1 MASNAEFSIDGDPFA
16 NLGHDAINSEVLT
29 LALEDLPALD
39 VFKTVWEVVQKTEG
53 APDIAELGAIGGGG
67 AQPTP
72 TPQDT
77 LDITMP
83 AAGTHSYILGIAIR
97 NAAGLRKIPPA
108 ETTQFDATYGWSA
121 SFSEAVDATPAT
133 PAVTVD
139 NRVARFDGT
148 LGNVQNTGLSITDAD
163 RLDGPAG
170 AGLDLNAVTGQAVAL
185 QVNAVDVLRVLA
197 ANVEVAQRIL
207 AAAAT
212 DLDLDAPT
220 GQTVNLQVNNTDVL
234 TASGTAITAA
244 QKVTGAAAS
253 QLELNAVTGQG
264 VELQVNDAAVL
275 TALAASVD
283 IVPALLQFAEAT
295 AAPFISQEDEPTGAG
310 EVLRIEA
317 QAVGGTAQKAGD
329 LRLLGGTGNAGG
341 TNCSG
346 GHAYIGGGEKTGS
359 GLRGNLGLGLGTNTS
374 GWNGAEGIVWID
386 NATTLPS
393 NGSSG
398 GVYLFSVIADLHAVG
413 SSGLTCLLAPAG
425 ESAGTWFRHQS
436 TETVTALQPAKAIE
450 ILTLDVNDKV
460 AFVTVHITGR
470 NFTTDNAQSQ
480 TGFCTIKRLAGTVT
494 IAGSGTR
501 DANGEDFNFAFD
513 ATPFS
518 VSGDVLSARIDGFAN
533 AGFFEVYT
541 EAFIT
546 AVPL

>member
-39 VFKTVWEVVQKTEG
+39 VFKTVWEVVQKTDG

-83 AAGTHSYILGIAIR
+83 AAGTHSYIIRCTINNGVSQATGSPVASFTAERGIAIR

-139 NRVARFDGT
+139 NRVARFDGIA
-148 LGNVQNTGLSITDAD
+148 GNVQNTGLSITDAD

-170 AGLDLNAVTGQAVAL
+170 ADLDLNAVTGQAVAL
-185 QVNAVDVLRVLA
+185 QVNAVDVLRVLG

-253 QLELNAVTGQG
+253 HLELNAVTGQG
-264 VELQVNDAAVL
+264 VELQINDVAIWTYEADRTTLAIGNRRTVWWEEEKTVIGAFGTSNLTYVMPVAVAGTVGHCQLDFTAVDTDIPTNAWGMWARYHVAVANEGGTLQLVGAGFVLADSL
-275 TALAASVD
+275 TDLAGGD
-283 IVPALLQFAEAT
+283 PALNGITF
-295 AAPFISQEDEPTGAG
+295 S
-310 EVLRIEA
+310 
-317 QAVGGTAQKAGD
+317 
-329 LRLLGGTGNAGG
+329 
-341 TNCSG
+341 
-346 GHAYIGGGEKTGS
+346 
-359 GLRGNLGLGLGTNTS
+359 GTNTQFQM
-374 GWNGAEGIVWID
+374 
-386 NATTLPS
+386 
-393 NGSSG
+393 
-398 GVYLFSVIADLHAVG
+398 Y
-413 SSGLTCLLAPAG
+413 
-425 ESAGTWFRHQS
+425 
-436 TETVTALQPAKAIE
+436 
-450 ILTLDVNDKV
+450 
-460 AFVTVHITGR
+460 
-470 NFTTDNAQSQ
+470 
-480 TGFCTIKRLAGTVT
+480 
-494 IAGSGTR
+494 AGSGG
-501 DANGEDFNFAFD
+501 D
-513 ATPFS
+513 TPIRFRVRGIS
-518 VSGDVLSARIDGFAN
+518 TYQVA
-533 AGFFEVYT
+533 
-541 EAFIT
+541 
-546 AVPL
+546 